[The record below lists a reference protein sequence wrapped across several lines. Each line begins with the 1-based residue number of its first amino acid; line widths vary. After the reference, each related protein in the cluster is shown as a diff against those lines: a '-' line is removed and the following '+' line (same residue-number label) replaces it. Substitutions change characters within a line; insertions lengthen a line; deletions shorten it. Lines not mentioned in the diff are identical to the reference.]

1 METEPTINALT
12 PEQDLQD
19 WFLLEELEPGE
30 IPGHVE
36 LPEGTVLLPAED
48 VENTQELATVPYDG
62 TKKVNPWDP
71 RLIIDLNLGLDP
83 LADILIRYSLT
94 PAQLET
100 LNNNPVFRKDLNI
113 TAREM
118 REGGVSF
125 ARKAATQAESY
136 LEVLDEIVNDA
147 RVPASTR
154 LAGIKDVVKWGG
166 LEPKDEKDKSNA
178 NGTQVNVQIN
188 F

>member
-1 METEPTINALT
+1 METGADINELT

-19 WFLLEELEPGE
+19 WFLLDTLAPGE
-30 IPGHVE
+30 TPGQVE
-36 LPEGTVLLPAED
+36 LPEGTELLLD
-48 VENTQELATVPYDG
+48 NNVEYPGTTQ
-62 TKKVNPWDP
+62 KVNAWDP

-83 LADILIRYSLT
+83 LEDILLRYGLT

-136 LEVLDEIVNDA
+136 LEVLDEIVTDA

-166 LEPKDEKDKSNA
+166 LEPKDEKEKGAGSGAPINI
-178 NGTQVNVQIN
+178 QIN

>member
-1 METEPTINALT
+1 MDTIADINALT
-12 PEQDLQD
+12 PEQELQD
-19 WFLLEELEPGE
+19 FFLMDTLEPCE
-30 IPGHVE
+30 IPGQVE
-36 LPEGTVLLPAED
+36 MSALP
-48 VENTQELATVPYDG
+48 VEAGGELVEADFKQASFSSDP
-62 TKKVNPWDP
+62 TKKVNAWDP

-83 LADILIRYSLT
+83 LEDILLRYNLT

-166 LEPKDEKDKSNA
+166 LEPKDEKEKG
-178 NGTQVNVQIN
+178 NGGGGGVQIQIN